1 MQYRIHDPRSCVP
14 ALFIAVTIFLS
25 VQSAE
30 IRAYGQKPQSDSSPT
45 VERLYEEAKTAQ
57 AAGDLDTATAKYE
70 AILKIAPR
78 LGSAYNNLGLLYF
91 QQREFAK
98 AAAVLKKGLK
108 IDPKMPSASA
118 LLGMSLYELG
128 DYAGARPR
136 LEAALRV
143 NPNDKRAE
151 MFLARDL
158 VHLEDFDD
166 AATHLH
172 HLART
177 DPENQEVWYLLGKV
191 HIKLSEN
198 AIAKMT
204 SIDPNS
210 ALAHEMSG
218 EIMESMKNYD
228 GALVEYKKAVDVAP
242 HRAGTQYALGNAY
255 WHIGQWEKAT
265 EHFRAEL
272 QNDANN
278 CMAQWKLGNIVLE
291 QNLAPEDALIDT
303 ERALKICPNL
313 VQARV
318 DRARAL
324 LKLDRSQDAL
334 PDLQIAVKSN
344 PEEPTIHFLLA
355 QVYRSLG
362 RVPESKAEMQVF
374 SKLEESAREATA
386 QRAQEVIKDKSQ

>member
-1 MQYRIHDPRSCVP
+1 MVLTIHIGE
-14 ALFIAVTIFLS
+14 L
-25 VQSAE
+25 
-30 IRAYGQKPQSDSSPT
+30 RAYAQRPQEDSSAAI
-45 VERLYEEAKTAQ
+45 ERLYGQAKNAQ
-57 AAGDLDTATAKYE
+57 AAGDLDGAAAKYA

-91 QQREFAK
+91 QQRQFAK
-98 AAAVLKKGLK
+98 AAAVLEKGLK
-108 IDPKMPSASA
+108 VDPSMSSTSA
-118 LLGMSLYELG
+118 LLGMSLYEMA
-128 DYAGARPR
+128 DYTGARPH
-136 LEAALRV
+136 LEAAVRT
-143 NPNDKRAE
+143 NPKDSHAE

-158 VHLEDFDD
+158 VQLEDFD
-166 AATHLH
+166 AAAVHLQRLTH
-172 HLART
+172 T
-177 DPENQEVWYLLGKV
+177 DPNNQEVWYLLGKV

-198 AIAKMT
+198 AIAKMN
-204 SIDPNS
+204 SLDPNS

-228 GALVEYKKAVDVAP
+228 GALVEYKKAVDLAP
-242 HRAGTQYALGNAY
+242 QRAGTQYSLGNAY
-255 WHIGQWEKAT
+255 WHIGQWDKAT

-272 QNDANN
+272 ENDPNN

-291 QNLAPEDALIDT
+291 QNLAPEDALTDT
-303 ERALKICPNL
+303 DRALKICPNL

-324 LKLDRSQDAL
+324 LKLERSQDAL
-334 PDLQIAVKSN
+334 PDLQMAVKTN

-355 QVYRSLG
+355 QAYRSLG
-362 RVPESKAEMQVF
+362 RVPESKAEMQIF

>member
-1 MQYRIHDPRSCVP
+1 MFV
-14 ALFIAVTIFLS
+14 AVTILLI
-25 VQSAE
+25 VQSGE
-30 IRAYGQKPQSDSSPT
+30 SRAFGQQPQNDSSPA
-45 VERLYEEAKTAQ
+45 VERLYEEAKSAQ
-57 AAGDLDTATAKYE
+57 AAGDLEGAAAKYE

-78 LGSAYNNLGLLYF
+78 LASAYNNLGLLYF
-91 QQREFAK
+91 QRRDFAK
-98 AAAVLKKGLK
+98 AAAVLEKGLK
-108 IDPKMPSASA
+108 VDPKMPSASA
-118 LLGMSLYELG
+118 LLGMSLYEMA
-128 DYAGARPR
+128 DYSGARPR
-136 LEAALRV
+136 LEAAVRA
-143 NPNDKRAE
+143 NPQDSHAE

-158 VHLEDFDD
+158 MKLEDFD
-166 AATHLH
+166 AAAARLQ

-177 DPENQEVWYLLGKV
+177 EPDNQEVWYLLGKV
-191 HIKLSEN
+191 HIRLSEN
-198 AIAKMT
+198 AIAKMN

-228 GALVEYKKAVDVAP
+228 GALIEYKKAVDLAP

-272 QNDANN
+272 QNDPNN
-278 CMAQWKLGNIVLE
+278 CMAQWKLGNIILE
-291 QNLAPEDALIDT
+291 QNLASEDALQDT
-303 ERALKICPNL
+303 ELALKTCPNL

-324 LKLDRSQDAL
+324 LKLNRSQDAL
-334 PDLQIAVKSN
+334 PDLQIAVKAN

-355 QVYRSLG
+355 QAYRSLG

-374 SKLEESAREATA
+374 SKLEESARDATA
-386 QRAQEVIKDKSQ
+386 QRAREVVKEKSQ

>member
-1 MQYRIHDPRSCVP
+1 MLSRVPDLRSP
-14 ALFIAVTIFLS
+14 ALFVAVTILLI
-25 VQSAE
+25 VQSGE
-30 IRAYGQKPQSDSSPT
+30 SRAFGQQPQNDSSPA
-45 VERLYEEAKTAQ
+45 VERLYEEAKSAQ
-57 AAGDLDTATAKYE
+57 AAGDLEGAAAKYE

-78 LGSAYNNLGLLYF
+78 LASAYNNLGLLYF
-91 QQREFAK
+91 QRRDFAK
-98 AAAVLKKGLK
+98 AAAVLEKGLK
-108 IDPKMPSASA
+108 VDPKMPSASA
-118 LLGMSLYELG
+118 LLGMSLYEMA
-128 DYAGARPR
+128 DYSGARPR
-136 LEAALRV
+136 LEAAVRA
-143 NPNDKRAE
+143 NPQDSHAE

-158 VHLEDFDD
+158 MKLEDFD
-166 AATHLH
+166 AAAARLQ

-177 DPENQEVWYLLGKV
+177 EPDNQEVWYLLGKV
-191 HIKLSEN
+191 HIRLSEN
-198 AIAKMT
+198 AIAKMN

-228 GALVEYKKAVDVAP
+228 GALIEYKKAVDLAP

-272 QNDANN
+272 QNDPNN
-278 CMAQWKLGNIVLE
+278 CMAQWKLGNIILE
-291 QNLAPEDALIDT
+291 QNLASEDALQDT
-303 ERALKICPNL
+303 ELALKTCPNL

-324 LKLDRSQDAL
+324 LKLNRSQDAL
-334 PDLQIAVKSN
+334 PDLQIAVKAN

-355 QVYRSLG
+355 QAYRSLG

-374 SKLEESAREATA
+374 SKLEESARDATA
-386 QRAQEVIKDKSQ
+386 QRAREVVKEKSQ